1 MPQPAPKLEKI
12 KVDKLPSPRPPKL
25 PAECPVVSPERLTAA
40 VGEGAYIP
48 RSPPWPPD
56 SPRRSRNKDSNA
68 NVRYA
73 KAERLSRFEEEK
85 ERGKKKKKKQ
95 LLLAKERRRILNQMP
110 NLCLELPKRK
120 LDRSRGMRGV
130 AGPPAQGSERRRGGP
145 NRGSPSRFVPAIR
158 LCGSKEV
165 YERL

>member
-85 ERGKKKKKKQ
+85 ERGKKKKKETAAAGKREKKNTKSN
-95 LLLAKERRRILNQMP
+95 AKFVSRAAEAKVRPEPGNAGSGWSPGSGLGA
-110 NLCLELPKRK
+110 EKG
-120 LDRSRGMRGV
+120 RS
-130 AGPPAQGSERRRGGP
+130 
-145 NRGSPSRFVPAIR
+145 
-158 LCGSKEV
+158 
-165 YERL
+165 